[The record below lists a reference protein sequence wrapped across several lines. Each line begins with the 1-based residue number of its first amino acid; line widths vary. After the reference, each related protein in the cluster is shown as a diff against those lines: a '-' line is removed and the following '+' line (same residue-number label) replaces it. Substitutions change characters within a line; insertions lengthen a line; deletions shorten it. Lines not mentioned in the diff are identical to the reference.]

1 MNDRECLMNKIQS
14 YLFAEKDLNLYL
26 DTHPRDTKAIEMHMA
41 VAKKLKELIR
51 EYEEVFGPLT
61 SCGNKNPDKWD
72 WIESP
77 WPWENK

>member
-1 MNDRECLMNKIQS
+1 MNDKVCLMKKIQS

-26 DTHPRDTKAIEMHMA
+26 DTHPMDTKAIEMHTA
-41 VAKKLKELIR
+41 VAKKLKELIC
-51 EYEEVFGPLT
+51 EYENEYGPLT
-61 SCGNKNPDKWD
+61 SCNSKDSDKWD